1 MSHQHQDIPVA
12 QFLGLI
18 GLTWLIVGIAY
29 SAPLHSAAP
38 IWFWAVA
45 FRLVGLL
52 GAPVLE
58 DDWYRYL
65 WDGRVFA
72 VTGNPY
78 EKAPSA
84 FFASTNLPPR
94 FEFVLGQINN
104 PDLPTIYGPVSQY
117 AFLASYWISPGQLW
131 PIKVILLI
139 VDLGT
144 MFLLSRVVRPKH
156 LLFYA
161 WCPLLIQE
169 TAFNAHP
176 DILGILFM
184 VAAVVC
190 VIERRFMAAAIG
202 CALAV
207 GTKVFAILFVPLLLL
222 RIPKKYWP
230 LFPVALLA
238 VYSPFV
244 GQGSL
249 ADVAAL
255 KAFASRWEF
264 NSTLFAVIANI
275 SGASAA
281 KWICLFL
288 FSIFYIYY
296 AGRWHLNHTETI
308 PRGDWVFGVFFLFS
322 AVVNPWYL
330 LWLLPF
336 VAVFPSTPGVAA
348 LIVVTLSYVHGLN
361 LPESGLRPYEHPLWV
376 RWAEMVVLAAAG
388 IAEVYVRRK
397 PIP

>member
-1 MSHQHQDIPVA
+1 MGKITTP
-12 QFLGLI
+12 
-18 GLTWLIVGIAY
+18 LTIIN
-29 SAPLHSAAP
+29 
-38 IWFWAVA
+38 
-45 FRLVGLL
+45 RLDQGNAERGLL
-52 GAPVLE
+52 PADQIRSV
-58 DDWYRYL
+58 
-65 WDGRVFA
+65 A
-72 VTGNPY
+72 V
-78 EKAPSA
+78 PSA
-84 FFASTNLPPR
+84 LVDTGATTLCLPSRMFRFSILRCRRRSFPASLCR
-94 FEFVLGQINN
+94 GSARRECRL
-104 PDLPTIYGPVSQY
+104 
-117 AFLASYWISPGQLW
+117 LAS
-131 PIKVILLI
+131 
-139 VDLGT
+139 
-144 MFLLSRVVRPKH
+144 
-156 LLFYA
+156 
-161 WCPLLIQE
+161 C
-169 TAFNAHP
+169 
-176 DILGILFM
+176 
-184 VAAVVC
+184 
-190 VIERRFMAAAIG
+190 RR
-202 CALAV
+202 
-207 GTKVFAILFVPLLLL
+207 
-222 RIPKKYWP
+222 
-230 LFPVALLA
+230 
-238 VYSPFV
+238 
-244 GQGSL
+244 
-249 ADVAAL
+249 
-255 KAFASRWEF
+255 RWEF